1 MTLEPIPSAAELA
14 AYLEARGEMVKPANL
29 HLLRLAKLREARSK
43 ISPEEYLLRVEQ
55 AHGDLMRLS
64 ELWKGRDSEVV
75 GGTNKPSALIEP
87 IPGSP
92 EDR

>member
-14 AYLEARGEMVKPANL
+14 AYLEARGEMIKPANL

-64 ELWKGRDSEVV
+64 ELWKGRDSEFV

-87 IPGSP
+87 LPGSP